1 MALTL
6 KRETNFDKML
16 GDMISLPLDDE
27 DKQAK
32 DRALGRTTDTTSNKE
47 DKQFSKKRWRNCQRF
62 FYWLNLFACN

>member
-27 DKQAK
+27 DNKAK
-32 DRALGRTTDTTSNKE
+32 DRALGRTKENTS
-47 DKQFSKKRWRNCQRF
+47 DKKD
-62 FYWLNLFACN
+62 

>member
-32 DRALGRTTDTTSNKE
+32 DRALGRTTDTTSNKQ
-47 DKQFSKKRWRNCQRF
+47 DK
-62 FYWLNLFACN
+62 